1 MTFVALHADRGRVNA
16 TLDDLGCGWVWSEI
30 HRRRPRVRLCCQQC
44 DHPVH
49 AKVSSGGLRFFAHD
63 PERRP
68 DCPAAR
74 ETMEHHLL
82 KLELATAVRSTG
94 WRAELEAT
102 RPGAQ
107 WRADVLAVSPDG
119 CRTMAWEVQLSS
131 ITAEEIA
138 ERSGR
143 LDGAGVPVCWVGVKP
158 RRWAEEVPSV
168 VVRPPAERG
177 QAWRVTHGLF
187 RLDRRVVARRGG
199 PGTVRRLGSVRTSH
213 LLRRCAAPG
222 VDCSALRATGHRDPG
237 GPSRAVASRPAACS
251 GAHGVDRRCEA
262 VHRRSRTRGGGTRRG
277 SRPWSNNSRAGLHH
291 QDQPM
296 RRPCGR

>member
-107 WRADVLAVSPDG
+107 WRADVLAVCSTAVARWRGRSNSARLPLRRSPSAAAG
-119 CRTMAWEVQLSS
+119 S
-131 ITAEEIA
+131 TA
-138 ERSGR
+138 
-143 LDGAGVPVCWVGVKP
+143 LGAGAGGGE
-158 RRWAEEVPSV
+158 APSV
-168 VVRPPAERG
+168 GGGGAVRRRAATRRARPGVEGDTRAVPLR
-177 QAWRVTHGLF
+177 W
-187 RLDRRVVARRGG
+187 RVVARRGG

-222 VDCSALRATGHRDPG
+222 VDCSALRATGRRDPG